1 MNYVEILKQILEVET
16 MENAYCNFI
25 SEIVEKGSTLSTIS
39 TYELEKIVSFLA
51 KEQPTEYQ
59 IEKRDFSAY
68 YYLKDTVLTRV
79 TMDRYQN
86 KVCYVEDYDD
96 GDSQI
101 LVGDSGSNLQVWLV
115 PLFFKEFYKY
125 CVEVLDGIEHS
136 SSVQN
141 TKEKKNKEEKKYSVN
156 NFCDIIAK
164 DLLNDMDMLNN
175 LIENMVNLG
184 ASDDQIIK
192 TISMI
197 LKNRFNE

>member
-25 SEIVEKGSTLSTIS
+25 SEIVKKGSTLSIIL
-39 TYELEKIVSFLA
+39 TYELEKIISFLA

-59 IEKRDFSAY
+59 VEKKDFSTSY
-68 YYLKDTVLTRV
+68 HFKDTVLTRP

-86 KVCYVEDYDD
+86 KVCYVKNYDD
-96 GDSQI
+96 EDSQI
-101 LVGDSGSNLQVWLV
+101 LVGDSGSDLQVWLA
-115 PLFFKEFYKY
+115 PLFFKEFYEY
-125 CVEVLDGIEHS
+125 CVEVLDSIEHS
-136 SSVQN
+136 SSAQ
-141 TKEKKNKEEKKYSVN
+141 YSVN
-156 NFCDIIAK
+156 NFCNIIAK
-164 DLLNDMDMLNN
+164 DLLNNMEILNN

-184 ASDDQIIK
+184 ASDNQIIK